1 MKFVKSNFDRRK
13 MNKTL
18 TISYQ
23 EFENWTSLS
32 SKEQDLVQKA
42 YLIAE
47 KAYAP
52 YSNFRVGAMLLLED
66 GTEVAGNNQEN
77 IAYPSGLCAERVAL
91 FYAGANFPE
100 TTIQTL
106 VIVANGDLIKQDDC
120 VSPCGSC
127 RQVIAESEK
136 RQKTNIRIILVSESG
151 KTFVFDKGTDL
162 LVFAFGISE

>member
-1 MKFVKSNFDRRK
+1 

-23 EFENWTSLS
+23 EFENWTSLG
-32 SKEQDLVQKA
+32 SKEQELVQKA
-42 YLIAE
+42 YSIAE

-100 TTIQTL
+100 TAIQTL
-106 VIVANGDLIKQDDC
+106 VIVAKGDLIKQDDC

-127 RQVIAESEK
+127 RQVIAESEQ
-136 RQKTNIRIILVSESG
+136 RQMTNIQVILVSESG
-151 KTFVFDKGTDL
+151 RTFIFEKGTDL

>member
-1 MKFVKSNFDRRK
+1 

-23 EFENWTSLS
+23 EFENWTSLDP
-32 SKEQDLVQKA
+32 KEQDLVLKA
-42 YLIAE
+42 YSIAE

-100 TTIQTL
+100 TAIQTL
-106 VIVANGDLIKQDDC
+106 VIVAKGDLIKQDDC

-136 RQKTNIRIILVSESG
+136 RQSTNIRIILVSESG
-151 KTFVFDKGTDL
+151 RTFVFDKGTDL

>member
-1 MKFVKSNFDRRK
+1 LLKATLKEIK

-23 EFENWTSLS
+23 EFENWTSLDP
-32 SKEQDLVQKA
+32 KEQDLVQKA
-42 YLIAE
+42 YSIAE

-100 TTIQTL
+100 TAIQTL
-106 VIVANGDLIKQDDC
+106 VIVAKGDLIKQDDC

-136 RQKTNIRIILVSESG
+136 RQSTNIRIILVSESG
-151 KTFVFDKGTDL
+151 RTFVFDKGTDL
-162 LVFAFGISE
+162 LVFAFGIPE

>member
-1 MKFVKSNFDRRK
+1 

-23 EFENWTSLS
+23 EFENWTSLG
-32 SKEQDLVQKA
+32 SKEQELVQKA
-42 YLIAE
+42 YSIAE

-100 TTIQTL
+100 AAIQTL
-106 VIVANGDLIKQDDC
+106 VIVAKGDLIKQDDC

-136 RQKTNIRIILVSESG
+136 RQKTNIRVILVSESG
-151 KTFVFDKGTDL
+151 RTFIFEKGTDL